1 MRRKPPIPEGWQR
14 CFGYLV
20 HAIFVCVAVIF
31 FAVPVRAQ
39 RDGVIYEKVREQEN
53 HIDHTDQTV
62 KENRAEL
69 KEDKADL
76 QAQITDIRRVAD
88 DAHETLDEYKFA
100 FIAVSSCLT
109 LVSLLGFRMS
119 FVRGRESNG

>member
-1 MRRKPPIPEGWQR
+1 MYRKPPIWQR

-20 HAIFVCVAVIF
+20 HVVFVCVAIIF

-53 HIDHTDQTV
+53 HIDASDTRREEE
-62 KENRAEL
+62 K
-69 KEDKADL
+69 KDL
-76 QAQITDIRRVAD
+76 QGEIKDLHGEINEIRKTAD
-88 DAHETLDEYKFA
+88 EARETLDEYKFA